1 MNYFDKQD
9 IARDVANRMS
19 HDMYIRDLQSGLVK
33 PVFTNNDHYSFIRFI
48 IHAVFAVCIGGFVA
62 TVISNSIF
70 LGIIA
75 GIVSYIVFVII
86 HSIRAYSS
94 IGTILKIT
102 LKYLAVIGISIGVNA
117 IINAFC
123 GSTVVAIT
131 AIITLIVD
139 IIIIKIIGNA
149 ICD

>member
-19 HDMYIRDLQSGLVK
+19 QDMYIRDLQLGLTHAAS
-33 PVFTNNDHYSFIRFI
+33 TNNDHYGFIRFI
-48 IHAVFAVCIGGFVA
+48 IHAISAVSIGG
-62 TVISNSIF
+62 TVDAIIDNLFI
-70 LGIIA
+70 GIIA

-94 IGTILKIT
+94 IGTILKIA

-123 GSTVVAIT
+123 GSTVVAIA
-131 AIITLIVD
+131 AIITLIAD